1 MHLSKEEKAEDLA
14 SISANEEIKISRDDQ
29 KRFSF
34 EDLNFVF

>member
-1 MHLSKEEKAEDLA
+1 MHLSKEEKAKDLA
-14 SISANEEIKISRDDQ
+14 SISANREIKISRYDK